1 MKDREIDELNMRFA
15 KLDIGAHLSNW
26 NNGSC
31 SYHGEYLCCQLTTAG
46 IRGLRCFTQFAR

>member
-31 SYHGEYLCCQLTTAG
+31 SYHGEYLCCQLATVG